1 VRRAGNAINV
11 KHTVRTYA
19 RAGVAG
25 IMIEDQARH

>member
-1 VRRAGNAINV
+1 VSPSAITGKRV
-11 KHTVRTYA
+11 AEQTV